1 MTQKLE
7 WMSGG
12 IRREH
17 TVTKQT
23 GESVSE
29 FFARATAEFEAQLA
43 EYPPD

>member
-1 MTQKLE
+1 MKQTLE

-12 IRREH
+12 IRHEY

-29 FFARATAEFEAQLA
+29 FLARATAEFEAQLA